1 MPMTVVITCNSPPRV
16 RGFLASL
23 LLEVS
28 PGTYAHPK
36 LSAAVRKRVW
46 RVLREWFRPGT
57 EESISM
63 IWADSNHESGLRV
76 EVLGH
81 PAREFVNYDGFML
94 SRLRPKGDESLQTLN
109 NKL

>member
-28 PGTYAHPK
+28 PGTYAHPR
-36 LSAAVRKRVW
+36 LSAAVRTRIW
-46 RVLREWFRPGT
+46 LVLRDWFRHGT

-63 IWADSNHESGLRV
+63 IWADASHESGLRV

-81 PAREFVNYDGFML
+81 QSAREFVDYDGFML
-94 SRLRPKGDESLQTLN
+94 SRLRPKEDEGLQTLN
-109 NKL
+109 N